1 MPLIGL
7 IQTEQLRT
15 VNEDL
20 RTCEITSKCAEL
32 MCIKLIMC
40 FSSSKKGRFNEIIMV
55 LNTALYGNTRLR

>member
-7 IQTEQLRT
+7 VQTEQLRT

-32 MCIKLIMC
+32 MCITLIMY
-40 FSSSKKGRFNEIIMV
+40 FSKKGRCNEIIMA
-55 LNTALYGNTRLR
+55 LNAALYSNTRLR

>member
-20 RTCEITSKCAEL
+20 RTCEITS
-32 MCIKLIMC
+32 
-40 FSSSKKGRFNEIIMV
+40 NV
-55 LNTALYGNTRLR
+55 HN

>member
-7 IQTEQLRT
+7 IQQLRT

-32 MCIKLIMC
+32 MCIKLIMY
-40 FSSSKKGRFNEIIMV
+40 FLLKQDGKM
-55 LNTALYGNTRLR
+55 

>member
-7 IQTEQLRT
+7 IQSEQLRT

-32 MCIKLIMC
+32 MCIKLIMH
-40 FSSSKKGRFNEIIMV
+40 FS
-55 LNTALYGNTRLR
+55 